1 MGKGPVRGTTEKHG
15 RYYWLSRK
23 DGKPVWVP
31 LTRVTEGLP
40 AFYRKLADEMGK
52 RDRSDAMPKLVSEWE
67 DEVMSKHAAKTQV
80 DEKRRAAVIAE
91 SFKDLNAGEVE
102 TPDCYEFLK
111 PFQEMA
117 RTHDLF
123 RSQLRS
129 IFQLAELK
137 GYRKAGSNPV
147 TAIPTMGSAPR
158 ERYITDSELR
168 RVKIAGLYGAN
179 GRRTPTGITLACF
192 LEMAF
197 LTGADVGVLLRLRAE
212 RDPEQPDEPHVCADG
227 IFVRRDKTERT
238 SRPVIVEW
246 TPRLKAVVQ
255 RLKAI
260 KDAQAG
266 KKRAHQR
273 VVTPYLFIGMDGT
286 PWTYEALSSA
296 WQKAR
301 ARANLPPTML
311 RDLRAKAATDK
322 DESEGITGANTLL
335 DHTTEQQTADYI
347 RRKKAR
353 RTSAVR

>member
-1 MGKGPVRGTTEKHG
+1 MKGPVKGTQIKGG
-15 RYYWLSRK
+15 RYYRIRA
-23 DGKPVWVP
+23 DGPKRIWIP
-31 LTRVTEGLP
+31 LTRVREGLP
-40 AFYRKLADEMGK
+40 ALYMALADSLG
-52 RDRSDAMPKLVSEWE
+52 RDARDDAMAKLIAEWQS
-67 DEVMSKHAAKTQV
+67 EVMSKHAAKTQV
-80 DEKRRAAVIAE
+80 DEKRRALVIAE
-91 SFKDLNAGEVE
+91 SFEGGNAGQIE
-102 TPDCYEFLK
+102 TPECYEFLK
-111 PFQEMA
+111 PFQVMP

-147 TAIPTMGSAPR
+147 SAIPTMGSTPR
-158 ERYITDSELR
+158 DRYITDSELR
-168 RVKIAGLYGAN
+168 RVKIGGLYGAN

-192 LEMAF
+192 LEVAF
-197 LTGADVGVLLRLRAE
+197 LTGADVGVLLRLREE
-212 RDPEQPDEPHVCADG
+212 RDHEHPDEPHVCADG

-246 TPRLKAVVQ
+246 TPRLRAVVAK
-255 RLKAI
+255 LKSI
-260 KDAQAG
+260 KTEQQA
-266 KKRAHQR
+266 KKRAQQR
-273 VVTPYLFIGMDGT
+273 VVTPFLFIGMDGT

-301 ARANLPPTML
+301 ARAKLPPTML

-322 DESEGITGANTLL
+322 EEKDGITGANALL

-353 RTSAVR
+353 RTSAAA

>member
-1 MGKGPVRGTTEKHG
+1 MKGPVKGTQIKAG
-15 RYYWLSRK
+15 RYYRVRADGNKRVWL
-23 DGKPVWVP
+23 P
-31 LTRVTEGLP
+31 LTKVREGLP
-40 AFYRKLADEMGK
+40 AFYNALADSLG
-52 RDRSDAMPKLVSEWE
+52 RDSRDDTMPKLVAEWQT
-67 DEVMSKHAAKTQV
+67 EVMVKHSDKTQI
-80 DEKRRAAVIAE
+80 DEKRRASVIAE
-91 SFKDLNAGEVE
+91 SFKTLGAGEVE

-111 PFQEMA
+111 PFRAMA

-147 TAIPTMGSAPR
+147 SAIPTMGSAPR
-158 ERYITDSELR
+158 DRYITDSELR
-168 RVKIAGLYGAN
+168 RVKIGGLYGAN

-192 LEMAF
+192 LEVAF
-197 LTGADVGVLLRLRAE
+197 LTGADVGVLLRLREE
-212 RDPEQPDEPHVCADG
+212 RDPENPDEPHVCADG

-246 TPRLKAVVQ
+246 TPRLRAVVAK
-255 RLKAI
+255 LKAI
-260 KDAQAG
+260 KAEQLA
-266 KKRAHQR
+266 KKRAQQR
-273 VVTPYLFIGMDGT
+273 VVTPSLFIGMDGT

-301 ARANLPPTML
+301 ARAKLPPTML

-322 DESEGITGANTLL
+322 EEKDGITGANALL

-353 RTSAVR
+353 RTSAAA